1 MEIHTDVPGRT
12 IATADK
18 PKDSIVIG
26 TKLLKATK
34 LKEWTQKAKA
44 FYGMNSDETMFEDKD
59 ITPPDSH
66 SPTPSG
72 SPIFPTSNP
81 VTPAGLDQPETTT
94 PPGTSSELEQFDAD
108 WNEWEWAW
116 TEAEAGDFGMWSIP
130 EDVPESEAEIEASEE
145 EEEAES
151 ME

>member
-1 MEIHTDVPGRT
+1 MFLAAKSQLPTNQKT
-12 IATADK
+12 LW
-18 PKDSIVIG
+18 
-26 TKLLKATK
+26 LLERNCFKATK
-34 LKEWTQKAKA
+34 LKEWAQKEKV
-44 FYGMNSDETMFEDKD
+44 FYGANSEESIFEDED

-66 SPTPSG
+66 SAKPSA
-72 SPIFPTSNP
+72 SPILPTSDLA
-81 VTPAGLDQPETTT
+81 TPAGLDQPGTMT

-130 EDVPESEAEIEASEE
+130 EDVPESEVEIEE
-145 EEEAES
+145 EEEEEEEEEVEN